1 MVQLNGKILNCW
13 GVDKMFSDYEII
25 DGHLYIS
32 GVDTVNL
39 AKKYGT
45 PLYVMSE
52 DVVRANC
59 RELKGALDKYYDSY
73 GMITY
78 ASKAFC
84 IKEMCR
90 IVNSEGLGVDAVS
103 GGELYT
109 AKEAGVPMEKIHYHG
124 NNKTSDEIKMGIDLG
139 VGKFI
144 VDSKEELIKI
154 DSYAKETG
162 KKQRVLL
169 RITPGIDAH
178 THDFIKTGQID
189 SKFGFPIETG
199 AAHEILDLALTLK
212 NIELS
217 GFHCHIGSQ
226 IFETEPF
233 VEAAE
238 VMLDFINA
246 AEDKYNIT
254 FKDLVLGGGFG
265 IVYTKEDNP
274 LPLDKVLKPVLTYVK
289 ERRIKEGKKLI
300 FLGFEPGR
308 SIAGPAGM
316 TLYTVG
322 SVKDIKDV
330 RTYVSVDGGMSDNPR
345 YALYQAKYD
354 FVLPEKAD
362 KLKEKIVTVCG
373 KCCESGDVLG
383 ENVPIGPVESGDIL
397 GVLATGAYNYSMASN
412 YNRIPRPP
420 VVFVKKGEDRLV
432 VKRESYEDLVSLEQ

>member
-1 MVQLNGKILNCW
+1 MVQLKGITLHNR
-13 GVDKMFSDYEII
+13 GVDKMFSDYKINN
-25 DGHLYIS
+25 GHLYIS
-32 GVDTVNL
+32 GVDVVEL
-39 AKKYGT
+39 ARKYKT

-52 DVVRANC
+52 NVVRANC
-59 RELKGALDKYYDSY
+59 RELKGALDKYYDSF

-84 IKEMCR
+84 IKEMCK

-124 NNKTSDEIKMGIDLG
+124 NNKTVDEIKMGVESG

-154 DSYAKETG
+154 DSFAGDMG

-169 RITPGIDAH
+169 RLTPGVDAH

-199 AAHEILDLALTLK
+199 AADEILEFALTLK
-212 NIELS
+212 NIELT

-233 VEAAE
+233 VEAASI
-238 VMLDFINA
+238 MLDFIND
-246 AEDKYNIT
+246 AEDKYGIE

-265 IVYTKEDNP
+265 IIYTQEDNP
-274 LPLDKVLKPVLTYVK
+274 LPLSEVLKPVLTYIK

-322 SVKDIKDV
+322 SVKEIKGI

-345 YALYQAKYD
+345 FALYQAKYE
-354 FVLPEKAD
+354 FVLPEKAE
-362 KLKEKIVTVCG
+362 LPKEKIVTVCG

-412 YNRIPRPP
+412 YNRIPRPAI
-420 VVFVKKGEDRLV
+420 VFVKDGKDRLV
-432 VKRESYEDLVSLEQ
+432 VKRESYEDLLSLEL